1 MVRVSDTSMQHP
13 GNRGRRKFVKVTAAS
28 LNCAFWMWIGRDP
41 GMKSGCCHSQS
52 TYKIQLKMAS
62 WVISVSSAI

>member
-1 MVRVSDTSMQHP
+1 MFRVSDTSMQHR

-41 GMKSGCCHSQS
+41 GMKSGYCHSQS
-52 TYKIQLKMAS
+52 TY
-62 WVISVSSAI
+62 